1 MKKIKIKLGIV
12 LSLALLINSCQDD
25 EGVVGDIIAPSN
37 VTMSAEI
44 VGVDANNP
52 YGDGSGFVNFTASAD
67 GAITFRYDFGD
78 GSKIAV
84 SPSGNITHQ
93 FSLTDVNTYT
103 VTVMASGVGGITT
116 THSMNIDVFSSFED
130 EEAKNF
136 LTGGAGNSKTWY
148 WAADKPGN
156 IGLGPNDVMSGGEHT
171 YDFWFRSNAWH
182 SDKLCMYDAEFV
194 FTQSADGKVT
204 FEQLK
209 DIAYTPGDYAG
220 SIGVDGDTCH
230 GTDVAPTLVGV
241 KEVMFTPSSSI
252 ATEDATNPEYRGTTI
267 NISDGGFMCW
277 YVGEELSGRLEII
290 TITENELYVRIEEG
304 PRAWYCLY
312 QTDNPND

>member
-1 MKKIKIKLGIV
+1 MPII
-12 LSLALLINSCQDD
+12 SLLLITSCQDD

-37 VTMSAEI
+37 VSMSYEI

-52 YGDGSGFVNFTASAD
+52 NGDGTGLVNFTASAD
-67 GAITFRYDFGD
+67 GAITYRYDFGD
-78 GSKIAV
+78 DTDVVVA
-84 SPSGNITHQ
+84 PSGTVTHQ
-93 FSLTDVNTYT
+93 FSLTGLNTYS
-103 VTVMASGVGGITT
+103 VTVMASGIGGITT
-116 THSMNIDVFSSFED
+116 SESMNIDVFSSFED
-130 EEAKNF
+130 QEAKDF
-136 LTGGAGNSKTWY
+136 LTGGAGSSKTWY

-156 IGLGPNDVMSGGEHT
+156 IGLGPNDVQANGEHT

-220 SIGVDGDTCH
+220 SIGIDGDTCH
-230 GTDVAPTLVGV
+230 GTDVAPSLDGIKNVS
-241 KEVMFTPSSSI
+241 FSPSNSK
-252 ATEDATNPEYRGTTI
+252 ATKDGTNPEYRGTTM
-267 NISDGGFMCW
+267 NFSDNGFMCW
-277 YVGEELSGRLEII
+277 YVGPSLSSKLEII
-290 TITENELYVRIEEG
+290 TITANELYVRIEEG